1 MLSGLL
7 LDQSSCP
14 GESYKLKFIFYFMQT
29 FTIKQKAGEKIF
41 QADRDLSLQFWFF
54 RFHLTIKSTFQNY
67 EKENLEMEH
76 FILCFAIR
84 KY

>member
-1 MLSGLL
+1 
-7 LDQSSCP
+7 
-14 GESYKLKFIFYFMQT
+14 MQT

-54 RFHLTIKSTFQNY
+54 RFHLAIKNIFENY
-67 EKENLEMEH
+67 EKKNLEMEH